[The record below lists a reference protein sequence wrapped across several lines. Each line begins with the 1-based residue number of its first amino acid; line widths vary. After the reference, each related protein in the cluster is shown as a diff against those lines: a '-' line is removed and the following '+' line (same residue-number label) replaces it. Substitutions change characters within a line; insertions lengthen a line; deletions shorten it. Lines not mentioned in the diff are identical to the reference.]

1 MLEKRGL
8 PPTLSLLAESLLD
21 GRLPPRSIAWLKI
34 QTIAV
39 NIRQDYIKRWRYPE
53 ELYQFISQALKC
65 EGARAAVNLLRG
77 PCAARRSQQFKRGV
91 PTFVNV
97 NTSRSNDPSIMTH
110 QAVRTRDKRLYDV
123 PAHGI
128 DPTQI
133 GMCVTLLSRRGVRCA
148 PPAEITDPTDDNY
161 AVTAVLLVDAHL
173 PDVWHA
179 FRAQAEQLTA
189 RAAMGR
195 EAILTP
201 PCIFH

>member
-39 NIRQDYIKRWRYPE
+39 NIRQDYIRRWRYPE
-53 ELYQFISQALKC
+53 ELYQMISQALKC

-97 NTSRSNDPSIMTH
+97 NTSRP
-110 QAVRTRDKRLYDV
+110 R
-123 PAHGI
+123 
-128 DPTQI
+128 
-133 GMCVTLLSRRGVRCA
+133 CVTCDHSGSSHFDRKV
-148 PPAEITDPTDDNY
+148 
-161 AVTAVLLVDAHL
+161 
-173 PDVWHA
+173 
-179 FRAQAEQLTA
+179 AQ
-189 RAAMGR
+189 
-195 EAILTP
+195 
-201 PCIFH
+201 

>member
-53 ELYQFISQALKC
+53 DLYQFISQALKC

-195 EAILTP
+195 EAILAP